1 MNQNIMS
8 SANNNGNAL
17 KPLKYPG
24 LGLFMSFKLF
34 FEIMVYIVRCFFRG
48 FTFVFKD
55 LPVNAWQKASGQV
68 DKAYKGTKI
77 ALEKQEEKKKK
88 SVLNMDIGDLLKNT
102 KFMQKKIAK
111 LEKEKLNLYKE
122 LEGAGKIRS
131 KESRVFRFT
140 AKNPEGKLETG
151 IVSGFSKL
159 DINTFLVQDG
169 YDVYKIESNKTI
181 DFLYGQTSIL
191 APKLKSK
198 DLLFWLTQLSTY
210 LKSGIP
216 LADSIRILNQQMNK
230 KGQYKRAFQSISYEL
245 TMGESFSKALE
256 KQGTMFPALLIN
268 MIKAAEATG
277 ELEETLDDMANY
289 YEEIDKTRR
298 QMISALTYPSVIMV
312 FSLAVI
318 TFIMIYVIPEF
329 VGIYE
334 DNNAEITGI
343 TKAVIDISN
352 FLQHNFG
359 NILFLIAITIIVL
372 VMCYKKIKAFRKN
385 IQVFAMKLPVIG
397 NILKYNEMTIFAK
410 TFSSLLRNNVFIT
423 ESIDILS
430 KITNNEVYKE
440 IMYNTIDNVVK
451 GEKISTAFKDHWA
464 IPDVAYYMIVTGES
478 TGKLA
483 EMMSKVST
491 YYQEMHRNLVNSL
504 KSFIEPIMISGLA
517 IVVGVILLAVIV
529 PMFGIMNTLE
539 M

>member
-48 FTFVFKD
+48 FTFIFKD

-122 LEGAGKIRS
+122 LEGDGKIRS